1 MKKSIINAAKAAGR
15 FVKRN
20 TRKLLTGTVVGGTMA
35 AGSAQ
40 AAIDM
45 SGVATDITTDIGT
58 AIPIGLAIMGLTFG
72 LVVVKKAFKTA
83 AR

>member
-1 MKKSIINAAKAAGR
+1 MKKSMINAAKAAGR

-20 TRKLLTGTVVGGTMA
+20 TRKLLTGTVVGGTLA
-35 AGSAQ
+35 AGSAH

-45 SGVATDITTDIGT
+45 SGVATDITTDVSS

-72 LVVVKKAFKTA
+72 IIVVKKAFKSA